1 VKTFDVIAFDADD
14 TLWHSEDGFRAAEL
28 RFYELLEP
36 YAPTG
41 TNVRDALTAMERAN
55 LAIYGYGVK
64 AFGLSM
70 VEAAITIG
78 QERLPTTVFAEI
90 VDITRDLM
98 LAPVRLLPDVSTV
111 LDTVGSHYRVV
122 MITKGDLIHQT
133 RKVSTSGLQ
142 HLFTHVEIVLEKDIE
157 TYTRVVRE
165 LDVEPTRFLMVG
177 NSVKSDVLPVLGI
190 GGHAVHVPYAHL
202 WELERAEEL
211 PSGDRFTELANLRD
225 LPIWLEIPAH

>member
-1 VKTFDVIAFDADD
+1 MKSFDVVAFDADD
-14 TLWHSEDGFRAAEL
+14 TLWHSEDGFRAAEH

-36 YAPTG
+36 YASTG
-41 TNVRDALTAMERAN
+41 TSVRDALTAMERAN
-55 LAIYGYGVK
+55 LPIYGYGVK

-70 VEAAITIG
+70 VEAALTIG
-78 QERLPTTVFAEI
+78 QERVPTSVFAEI

-111 LDTVGSHYRVV
+111 LDAVGSHFRVV

-142 HLFTHVEIVLEKDIE
+142 HLFTHVEIVLEKDVE

-165 LDVEPTRFLMVG
+165 LDVDPARFLMVG
-177 NSVKSDVLPVLGI
+177 NSVKSDVLPVIGI
-190 GGHAVHVPYAHL
+190 GGHAVHVPYPHL

-211 PSGDRFTELANLRD
+211 PSGDRFTELGNLRD